1 MRERTL
7 GIFCQHISLLEIVDR
22 QLDQL
27 EVASLQL
34 VGQPVLEAVN
44 VADGLEDDVQLGHI
58 VLGGDTRYQLLQSA
72 IRKQKIKTNIYKGL
86 IIMLFLI
93 YLKKSN
99 NDSI

>member
-7 GIFCQHISLLEIVDR
+7 VIFCQHGWSLLEIVDR
-22 QLDQL
+22 HLDQL

-58 VLGGDTRYQLLQSA
+58 VLGGDTRDQLLQSA
-72 IRKQKIKTNIYKGL
+72 IKKTLDLSTKACY
-86 IIMLFLI
+86 
-93 YLKKSN
+93 S
-99 NDSI
+99 

>member
-7 GIFCQHISLLEIVDR
+7 VRFSQHGWSLLEIVDR

-58 VLGGDTRYQLLQSA
+58 VLGGDTRDQLLQSA
-72 IRKQKIKTNIYKGL
+72 
-86 IIMLFLI
+86 
-93 YLKKSN
+93 KSRN
-99 NDSI
+99 H